1 MKFPAEFNEK
11 VLQISYCDFLMFN
24 CQVDFSKIKLDV
36 ISAWVTKRVTEIL
49 GFEDDV
55 VINMVNSYLQGK
67 EVDPKKMQLNLTGFL
82 EKDTAAFVTDLWR
95 LLLDAQQ
102 HSGIPS
108 VMMDEIKEELRKR
121 KEESSRIEKGIE
133 MSQQRSQVKSEDTRV
148 KKEQDNGDVRR
159 ERNRDSERTSQRG
172 RDDRERERD
181 SERRRERSRE
191 RNRDSERR
199 RRERERRR
207 SRSRSRSRSKERR
220 HKRKRSR
227 SSSSESRSDERRK
240 RSRADERSRK
250 EESKDT
256 GSVPAESIL
265 ETKLR
270 EEALKSMKK

>member
-1 MKFPAEFNEK
+1 
-11 VLQISYCDFLMFN
+11 
-24 CQVDFSKIKLDV
+24 
-36 ISAWVTKRVTEIL
+36 
-49 GFEDDV
+49 
-55 VINMVNSYLQGK
+55 
-67 EVDPKKMQLNLTGFL
+67 MQLNLTGFL

-102 HSGIPS
+102 HNGIPS

-159 ERNRDSERTSQRG
+159 ERNRDSERTSRRG
-172 RDDRERERD
+172 RDDRERD
-181 SERRRERSRE
+181 NERRRERSRE

-207 SRSRSRSRSKERR
+207 SRSRSRSRSKEHR

-240 RSRADERSRK
+240 RSRADERSGK

-256 GSVPAESIL
+256 SSVPAESIL

>member
-67 EVDPKKMQLNLTGFL
+67 VINFYFNFKINILFFFFLLILRTFFLVPTPAQKLKKILVNIYWLFGRIQEVDPKKMQLNLTGFL

-121 KEESSRIEKGIE
+121 KVSLALFSISVLNSSIFI
-133 MSQQRSQVKSEDTRV
+133 
-148 KKEQDNGDVRR
+148 
-159 ERNRDSERTSQRG
+159 
-172 RDDRERERD
+172 
-181 SERRRERSRE
+181 
-191 RNRDSERR
+191 
-199 RRERERRR
+199 
-207 SRSRSRSRSKERR
+207 
-220 HKRKRSR
+220 
-227 SSSSESRSDERRK
+227 
-240 RSRADERSRK
+240 
-250 EESKDT
+250 
-256 GSVPAESIL
+256 IL
-265 ETKLR
+265 E
-270 EEALKSMKK
+270 KSFILLHNEW